1 MFGSTDGTT
10 WTTRNS
16 GVSSYDNPLWAVTYG
31 NNTFVVV
38 GTKVILTSP
47 DGNSWTKRTSGT
59 SKYLRGVTY
68 SQ

>member
-16 GVSSYDNPLWAVTYG
+16 GVSSYENPLWAVTYG

-47 DGNSWTKRTSGT
+47 DGTTWTKYSTSIDLQDVI
-59 SKYLRGVTY
+59 YIE
-68 SQ
+68 